1 MANLS
6 QVLDQM
12 QGHGLPL
19 LPPGHPLLDG
29 KIYRFGPK
37 KKAWYVLRELD
48 LSDGRKVVTGSFGIW
63 QGTDNNAIPVSIDWE
78 GVSAADRAAAE
89 RKQLDYQ
96 RAEAEQKRRDAELA
110 ANRARA
116 AWAAADN
123 AADIEQHGY
132 LERKRIGCEFARI
145 DAKGL
150 LLIPARKY
158 SRDGAV
164 LAGLQKIGVDG
175 KKRFSSGMDM
185 IGACCLL
192 GQIGADTPVIALAE
206 GYATGETVR
215 MATTFELPVMVAF
228 NAGNLAPVARQLR
241 ADFPRAHLLFLADD
255 DMRIVARLREA
266 LLEDYEVHWEPL
278 VDDADHRLEAAGGDI
293 VTVRARWRTNSGTQY
308 IEADIRAG
316 RSVKTRSFKNAGI
329 SCARAAAR
337 EVGNASVV
345 WPQFAERAPDSKD
358 SDFNDLYLAESLEVV
373 RAQVDA
379 ARSRALDPEA
389 APADDVGPVPDYVD
403 AAPPAGVPSVP
414 SAAREP
420 GTMAVPTPE
429 VLLSH
434 FCLIYPTTDVWD
446 SLRKQRLKKSA
457 FTAWVGKE
465 LATQWEKDPKRR
477 TILRES
483 LPTLVGG
490 RAVEGGAGGGKLG
503 EMLDNLTLLRGT
515 ETVWDAIGQQ
525 VMTLGA
531 VRADYTAELTSK
543 WQEHALRKTIEAK
556 HLVFDPTQQAD
567 PVTHVN
573 IFGGWPLTPKAKPE
587 LVAPILALLASLCE
601 AEDKADEC
609 VEWILRWLAYPLQH
623 PGAKMQTALL
633 MFGEKQGTGKSLFFQ
648 DVMLPIYGDYGGV
661 ASQHQLDSTFTAWRS
676 RKLFMLFEEVL
687 SRDDR
692 YSHNGTLK
700 YMITGKSM
708 SINQKNLP
716 ERDERNHMN
725 SAFLSN
731 EPQPIPIELEDRR
744 MMVIEARRKQA
755 AEFYD
760 AVPAAIAGGGCEAF
774 YHFLL
779 ALPLDGFNEHTK
791 PPMTLAKER
800 VIEFGLNSWMS
811 FHRAWKDGYLDA
823 PYCSCLSEDLFI
835 MYKRW
840 CDRSGEKP
848 LTLCKFAGLIASRE
862 HKTKRNVA
870 VGKKGKT
877 TRMVF
882 VIDNPADDPD
892 ETLEQKIARFREL
905 ADIRADGA
913 LQG

>member
-1 MANLS
+1 MAT
-6 QVLDQM
+6 LDHIIAQM
-12 QGHGLPL
+12 RAEGLPA
-19 LPPGHPLLDG
+19 LPDGHPVLDG
-29 KIYRFGPK
+29 KHHKFGPK
-37 KKAWYVLRELD
+37 KKAWYALREMKVE
-48 LSDGRKVVTGSFGIW
+48 GRVLGICGAFGVW
-63 QGTDNNAIPVSIDWE
+63 QGDDNGAIPVTIDWE
-78 GVSAADRAAAE
+78 GVTPQERAAAE
-89 RKQLDYQ
+89 QKQAEQQ
-96 RAEAEQKRRDAELA
+96 RAVEEQRRREAELA
-110 ANRARA
+110 ANRAREEWRVA
-116 AWAAADN
+116 VESA
-123 AADIEQHGY
+123 QHGY
-132 LERKRIGCEFARI
+132 LERKRIGHEATRVSS
-145 DAKGL
+145 KGAL
-150 LLIPARKY
+150 LVPARKY

-164 LAGLQKIGVDG
+164 MAALQKIWPDG
-175 KKRFSSGMDM
+175 SKRFSSGCDM
-185 IGACCLL
+185 VGACCLL
-192 GQIGADTPVIALAE
+192 GTIDDDTPVIGVAE

-215 MATTFELPVMVAF
+215 MALDFGIPVMVAF
-228 NAGNLAPVARQLR
+228 NANNLLPVARQLR
-241 ADFPRAHLLFLADD
+241 QDFPHAHLLFLADD
-255 DMRIVARLREA
+255 DARMAARLREA
-266 LLEDYEVHWEPL
+266 LLKDYEVEWEP
-278 VDDADHRLEAAGGDI
+278 VIDDADHRLEASTGDL
-293 VTVRARWRTNSGTQY
+293 VTVRARWRRDATGTDY

-316 RSVKTRSFKNAGI
+316 RSIKTRIFRNAGV
-329 SCARAAAR
+329 SCSRAAVA

-345 WPQFAERAPDSKD
+345 WPRFADRSDDKW
-358 SDFNDLYLAESLEVV
+358 SDFNDLFLAESLDAV
-373 RAQVDA
+373 RDQVQDA
-379 ARSRALDPEA
+379 LSRALSQESAPSDEASIPAHFDEAPAPVAPSADPAAEEA
-389 APADDVGPVPDYVD
+389 AAM
-403 AAPPAGVPSVP
+403 
-414 SAAREP
+414 R
-420 GTMAVPTPE
+420 VPTLE

-446 SLRKQRLKKSA
+446 SLRKQRLKRSA

-465 LATQWEKDPKRR
+465 LAVQWEKDPKRR

-525 VMTLGA
+525 VMSLGA

-543 WQEHALRKTIEAK
+543 WQEHAQRKTIEARN
-556 HLVFDPTQQAD
+556 LVFDPTQQAD

-573 IFGGWPLTPKAKPE
+573 IFGGWPLTPKDRPD
-587 LVAPILALLASLCE
+587 LVGPILALLASLCE
-601 AEDKADEC
+601 AEDKAAEC

-633 MFGEKQGTGKSLFFQ
+633 VFGEKQGTGKSLFFQ
-648 DVMLPIYGDYGGV
+648 DVLLPIYGEYGGV

-716 ERDERNHMN
+716 ERDEKNHMN

-744 MMVIEARRKQA
+744 FMVIEARRKQA
-755 AEFYD
+755 KEFYD
-760 AVPAAIAGGGCEAF
+760 SVQAAIAAGGCEAF

-779 ALPLDGFNEHTK
+779 NLPLEDFNEHTK

-823 PYCSCLSEDLFI
+823 PYCSCLSEDLYI

-840 CDRSGEKP
+840 CDKSGEKP

-862 HKTKRNVA
+862 HKAKKSVA
-870 VGKKGKT
+870 VDSKHKK

-882 VIDNPADDPD
+882 VVENPDHPDD
-892 ETLEQKIARFREL
+892 LEAQIAKFRKL
-905 ADIRADGA
+905 GDVRADRA